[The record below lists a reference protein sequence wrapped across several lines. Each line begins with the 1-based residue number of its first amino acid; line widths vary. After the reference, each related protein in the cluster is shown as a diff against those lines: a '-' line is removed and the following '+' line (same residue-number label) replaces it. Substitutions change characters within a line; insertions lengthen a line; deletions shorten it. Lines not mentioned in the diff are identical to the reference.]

1 MELNNVQFVNSIMGI
16 AERKERYTQN
26 MRQSVLDAAMELY
39 HEKGIEALTIRA
51 IAERIEFSPATIYL
65 YFRDKDDI
73 VYQLYNIAF
82 GKFYEKQLEWN
93 NIADPLERLRHGCKH
108 YVEWGIQNPKLYD
121 LMFILEIPMNVIE
134 EKNCQD
140 NGLRS
145 FDELK
150 KLLAECIAA
159 DKIKIKDA
167 ELAAMMCWNM
177 IHGVTSLLI
186 KKRIVI
192 AHEAVAQM
200 TDAILDTYFLLVA
213 KQ

>member
-1 MELNNVQFVNSIMGI
+1 MGI
-16 AERKERYTQN
+16 AERKERDKES
-26 MRQSVLDAAMELY
+26 MRSAVLEAAMELY
-39 HEKGIEALTIRA
+39 LEKGIESLTIRA
-51 IAERIEFSPATIYL
+51 VAERIEFSPATIYL

-93 NIADPLERLRHGCKH
+93 SIADPLERLRHGCKH
-108 YVEWGIQNPKLYD
+108 YVEWGVQNPKLYD
-121 LMFILEIPMNVIE
+121 LMFILDVPMNVIE
-134 EKNCQD
+134 EENCQD

-159 DKIKIKDA
+159 DKIKIKDP

-192 AHEAVAQM
+192 PQEAVAQM